1 MAELRASPVV
11 NPSYKRIADVL
22 ANLQGPMGEIIPF
35 TDANPFKFLMPAAS
49 TFENLAYGNSPFS
62 EYAGVTNRRL
72 PIVKTGRENELTD
85 IADVALMASGLPMA
99 SRGVARGANYL
110 GDVLTQATRA
120 APPAAPMR
128 GLEKAYAEAEQR
140 IAGLVE
146 PQAGVRGFNI
156 VQPGD
161 MVSGLTVRKD
171 VPNMSSIAASLD
183 DYEILSG
190 IREVPRNAF
199 DPEYLGSLSYDK
211 LDQRTK
217 DLAEQIRQSK
227 EINPVIVGMDSK
239 GAYIIEGGHRFDALM
254 SQDTKSI
261 PALVVIDKSDPPAA
275 PMRAVSEIA
284 EAAPITPKPPP
295 PEPLR
300 SDIGFYSQLEA
311 ATNPLQD
318 KGTGDQFLSQLQ
330 KSAGV
335 KPDEIKYT
343 GLDEFLKGK
352 KAVTKAE
359 IQGYLASNKVD
370 VQEVRLG
377 DQDFSKLPD
386 TQLQQEYERFRGYK
400 PVDTY
405 GDPMSREEMLY
416 ELSAA
421 SQKDLTKFSQ
431 HTLPGGENY
440 RELLL
445 TLPDT
450 KGARLDARR
459 AEIEAKG
466 RNATDAEKQEWSS
479 IMNQLQPETRDVEG
493 LSPFRNRPEFRTIHF
508 DQPNIL
514 AHMRVNDRTVDGKK
528 TLFIE
533 EIQSDWHQKGR
544 KKGYGPQTETTHEA
558 FYTTPDGQ
566 KVSLGFGKTQ
576 EEAAAAVDPNWKNLV
591 DIKFDSQTVKV
602 DEGVPDAPFKT
613 SWHELSLK
621 RAIQEA
627 SEKGYDQIA
636 FTTGKTQAERYDLS
650 KQVDYIDYKTTRSGP
665 DIQYGLAV
673 VAKNGD
679 SVDLPK
685 QFFTAKELPDI
696 VGKEV
701 ADKII
706 AGQGQPG
713 GGRMTLRGLDL
724 KVGGEG
730 MKGFYDQ
737 ILPKSLEKLGK
748 KFDAKVG
755 KTQMDGVEV
764 WQMDITPKMRESVT
778 TKGQPLFSI
787 SGLGAGAIGSGF
799 YQDDTMEQ
807 LSR

>member
-49 TFENLAYGNSPFS
+49 TFENLAYGNAPFS

-72 PIVKTGRENELTD
+72 PIVKTGREGELTD

-295 PEPLR
+295 PEPVR

-576 EEAAAAVDPNWKNLV
+576 EEAASAVDPGWQGIV
-591 DIKFDSQTVKV
+591 DVKFGTQTKKV
-602 DEGVPDAPFKT
+602 GEGVPDAPFKT

-650 KQVDYIDYKTTRSGP
+650 KQIGQITARPTP
-665 DIQYGLAV
+665 DGLW
-673 VAKNGD
+673 
-679 SVDLPK
+679 
-685 QFFTAKELPDI
+685 
-696 VGKEV
+696 
-701 ADKII
+701 
-706 AGQGQPG
+706 
-713 GGRMTLRGLDL
+713 R
-724 KVGGEG
+724 
-730 MKGFYDQ
+730 
-737 ILPKSLEKLGK
+737 
-748 KFDAKVG
+748 
-755 KTQMDGVEV
+755 
-764 WQMDITPKMRESVT
+764 
-778 TKGQPLFSI
+778 
-787 SGLGAGAIGSGF
+787 
-799 YQDDTMEQ
+799 
-807 LSR
+807 